1 MVQLPDFRR
10 LSQVG
15 ASGADI
21 QQSRNTNCSGAN
33 AAMTRQTRVLI
44 VDDAEDN
51 REVYAEY
58 LRYRGFAVTE
68 AATGAEALL
77 QVFRVDP
84 DVMLLDMRL
93 PDVNGADVS
102 RRLRTL
108 QASRPTIIA
117 LSACVFDS
125 DITTA
130 LGSGCDA
137 FLAKPC
143 LPETLE
149 MEIRRL
155 VPMPLSA

>member
-1 MVQLPDFRR
+1 
-10 LSQVG
+10 
-15 ASGADI
+15 
-21 QQSRNTNCSGAN
+21 
-33 AAMTRQTRVLI
+33 MTRQTRVLI
-44 VDDAEDN
+44 VDDADDN

-58 LRYRGFAVTE
+58 LRYRGFSVTE

-102 RRLRTL
+102 RRLRAM
-108 QASRPTIIA
+108 QGNRPTIIA
-117 LSACVFDS
+117 LSACVLES

-130 LGSGCDA
+130 LGNGCDA

-155 VPMPLSA
+155 VPTHATAQGGIQGQKEVLGF